1 MDKAKA
7 TGPERRVVPADDA
20 VMVEAVGIVGAT
32 ADGEHFGV
40 ELRLGEGRSAT
51 LLFPSSLFPPLMAGL
66 SAAGAAA
73 QSALV
78 ARLGSDQA
86 ALDLVGARP
95 IVPTGW
101 SVGRARTRDGAERLL
116 IRLDVGGAPVVDAA
130 FSLAEAEALASEML
144 EALEGPAG
152 QPRRQ

>member
-1 MDKAKA
+1 MDKAKSA
-7 TGPERRVVPADDA
+7 EPDRRVVPADDA
-20 VMVEAVGIVGAT
+20 VMVEAVGVVGAT

-51 LLFPSSLFPPLMAGL
+51 LLFPSALFPPLMAGL

-78 ARLGSDQA
+78 ARLGSEQA
-86 ALDLVGARP
+86 ALDHVGARP

-101 SVGRARTRDGAERLL
+101 GVARARTRDGAERLL
-116 IRLDVGGAPVVDAA
+116 IRLDVAGAPVVDAA
-130 FSLAEAEALASEML
+130 FSLGEAEALASDML
-144 EALEGPAG
+144 RALEGPPARR
-152 QPRRQ
+152 RRQ